1 MEINRNLLF
10 FVDKKADKPE
20 GYIRLRIRYDEKK
33 IDFNVGYR
41 VAPEKWN
48 KNDQLCKRGTTHG
61 KDKTPA
67 SEINREIGRLT
78 DITDETFKLFE
89 VKGFIPSTTEFREVF
104 NEKCGKVTKAA
115 PTDFF
120 QIFDEFIR
128 SNTHDR
134 QWTVSTIEK
143 FTFLKKHIKD
153 HNPEVNFDY
162 FDEAGLNK
170 FFLYLRDVKKFRSS
184 TTQKQIS
191 LLKWFMR
198 WASKKGFNT
207 NIAFVG
213 FRPFVQKTKKQNIIF
228 LTWDEFLKLYN
239 FKIPKG
245 LQPRLEKVRDV
256 FLFMTLTA
264 LRFSDVKKLKRS
276 DIRKDTIDVLQQ
288 KVGEMVTIDLNQ
300 YSRAI
305 LDKYKDYH
313 LEDDLVFPMLS
324 EQKTN
329 DYIQELCAMAGI
341 NEPTKVA
348 YYQGTELI
356 EKTVPKYKLIT
367 TKAGRKTFISNSLN
381 HFKIPTNIVM
391 EWSGH
396 SSYEA
401 MKPYAGVDGAER
413 KKEMKKWDVNNK
425 DELKNKLK
433 QLSKEQLSEILNSL
447 NE

>member
-20 GYIRLRIRYDEKK
+20 GYIRFRIRYDEKK

-153 HNPEVNFDY
+153 HNPEANFDY

>member
-153 HNPEVNFDY
+153 HNPEANFDY

>member
-153 HNPEVNFDY
+153 HNPEANFEY

-170 FFLYLRDVKKFRSS
+170 FFIYLRDVKKFRSS

-313 LEDDLVFPMLS
+313 FENDLVFPMLS

-329 DYIQELCAMAGI
+329 EYIQELCAMAGI
-341 NEPTKVA
+341 NEPTKIA

-356 EKTVPKYKLIT
+356 EKTVPKYELIT

-401 MKPYAGVDGAER
+401 MKPYVGVDGAER

>member
-1 MEINRNLLF
+1 MKIKRNLLF
-10 FVDKKADKPE
+10 FVGKESGKIDGKLKV
-20 GYIRLRIRYDEKK
+20 RIRYENEI
-33 IDFNVGYR
+33 IDFNTGYR
-41 VAPEKWN
+41 VEHDKWI
-48 KNDQLCKRGTTHG
+48 KDEQRCKRGTTHG
-61 KDKTPA
+61 KEKNTA
-67 SEINREIGRLT
+67 SDINKKIEDFATWAG
-78 DITDETFKLFE
+78 DAFKFFE
-89 VKGFIPSTTEFREVF
+89 YKDTVPTADEFRNEF
-104 NEKCGKVTKAA
+104 NRLAGKKIKTA

-128 SNTHDR
+128 SNTDER

-153 HNPEVNFDY
+153 HNPEANFDY
-162 FDEAGLNK
+162 FNEAGLNK
-170 FFLYLRDVKKFRSS
+170 FFLHLRDVKKFRSS

-198 WASKKGFNT
+198 WASKRGFNT

-264 LRFSDVKKLKRS
+264 LRFSDVKKLKKS

-313 LEDDLVFPMLS
+313 FEDDLVFPMLS

-329 DYIQELCAMAGI
+329 DYIRELCAMAGI
-341 NEPTKVA
+341 NEPTKIT

-356 EKTVPKYKLIT
+356 EKTVPKYELIS

-401 MKPYAGVDGAER
+401 MKPYVGADGAER
-413 KKEMKKWDVNNK
+413 KKEMRKWDK
-425 DELKNKLK
+425 TDDELLEKLK
-433 QLSKEQLSEILNSL
+433 ELTPEQRKKLISKL
-447 NE
+447 

>member
-1 MEINRNLLF
+1 MEIKRNILTF
-10 FVDKKADKPE
+10 IDKEAGKPD
-20 GYIRLRIRYDEKK
+20 GKIRIRIRYEGLKLDA
-33 IDFNVGYR
+33 NVGYR
-41 VAPEKWN
+41 WTPEKWDKPN
-48 KNDQLCKRGTTHG
+48 QICKRGTTHG
-61 KDKTPA
+61 KEKNSA
-67 SEINREIGRLT
+67 SVVNREIGRLL
-78 DITDETFKLFE
+78 DMADETFKFFE
-89 VKGFIPSTTEFREVF
+89 VKNTIPSTTEFREVF
-104 NEKCGKVTKAA
+104 NEKCGRVTKTA

-120 QIFDEFIR
+120 SIFDEFIR
-128 SNTHDR
+128 SNTHER
-134 QWTVSTIEK
+134 QWTISTVEK

-153 HNPEVNFDY
+153 HNPDADFDY

-170 FFLYLRDVKKFRSS
+170 FFIYLRDVKKFRSS

-356 EKTVPKYKLIT
+356 EKTVPKYELIT

-401 MKPYAGVDGAER
+401 MKPYVGADGAER
-413 KKEMKKWDVNNK
+413 KKEMQKWDK
-425 DELKNKLK
+425 TDDELLEKLK
-433 QLSKEQLSEILNSL
+433 KLTPEQRKKLISKL
-447 NE
+447 